1 VPVAVLFNV
10 VLTWLFFR
18 NIKETL
24 IALTPLVTGVIW
36 LAGFMAILD
45 IPLDVVNIIGM
56 VVVSGVIVDYGMGVT
71 YEYRNKLKIGTVTAV
86 SLSAITTILGSGVL
100 LFASH
105 PVHHDG
111 QRARGISDLDLVV
124 CPVRSVCVGGGKEH
138 EAGVAAVAAFLLYG
152 RQRRSSQVRIS
163 ISRRIR
169 EPSSSAFRLRF

>member
-1 VPVAVLFNV
+1 M
-10 VLTWLFFR
+10 
-18 NIKETL
+18 KETL

-100 LFASH
+100 LFAGH
-105 PVHHDG
+105 PVLFSIG
-111 QRARGISDLDLVV
+111 VSMTVSVLAGYLTSILVV
-124 CPVRSVCVGGGKEH
+124 PPLCDMFASTRP
-138 EAGVAAVAAFLLYG
+138 GVSTA
-152 RQRRSSQVRIS
+152 
-163 ISRRIR
+163 
-169 EPSSSAFRLRF
+169 